1 MTLQA
6 ILRTVVLLSENGW
19 AAIAVKATVGMMAAM
34 LLVRI
39 ASRAASSLRHL
50 VVAATFAVLLF
61 LPVAAVLVP
70 AQVVRVPVPPRWP
83 GAATASLAA
92 LAAAPTATPDA
103 PRSSP
108 QPGPRRNLV
117 ALASRAYLAGAALLI
132 LSLLVGI
139 RRVHRLRRGA
149 EVSVAG
155 TRLANEAA
163 RANGMKGGIE
173 VAISPELAVPI
184 TFGSARPVILLP
196 ASTKEWGEEEL
207 ARAIRHELEH
217 IARGDWATQI
227 VSRVACALYWPHPFV
242 WVLWRRLRL
251 EAERACDDAVIRSSG
266 AAEPYAE
273 QLVSLA
279 RRMTVG
285 GAVPA
290 LSLATRSSLGVRVE
304 AILDRRLRRAP
315 LTRARS
321 LAVTMIAVAFMLG
334 VAPFKLVSATV
345 QDSSERFQS
354 ADEADPLDT
363 ALLMAAGRDDRQT
376 IRRLLDRGAKADAA
390 IDGDGSPLIAA
401 ARQGHV
407 EAMRMLIDARADVNR
422 AVPGDGNPLT
432 GAAGGGHLEAV
443 RLLLD
448 RGARIDDGVE
458 GDGNALIMAAGA
470 GQLEVV
476 RFLLDRGAQ
485 LEKVVPGDEN
495 ALIHASETGQAEA
508 VRLLIARGANV
519 NARVWVDFGGGGAA
533 RGEWRTALVMA
544 GRGHHDE
551 VVRILRAAGARE

>member
-1 MTLQA
+1 MTLHA
-6 ILRTVVLLSENGW
+6 ILRAFVLLSENGW

-39 ASRAASSLRHL
+39 ASRAAASLRHL
-50 VVAATFAVLLF
+50 IVAATFGVLLF
-61 LPVAAVLVP
+61 LPVAAVFVP
-70 AQVVRVPVPPRWP
+70 ALVVRVPVPPRRP
-83 GAATASLAA
+83 EAAAANHGAV
-92 LAAAPTATPDA
+92 AAAPTATLDA

-108 QPGPRRNLV
+108 QSGQRWSL
-117 ALASRAYLAGAALLI
+117 AYLASRAYAAGAAALI
-132 LSLLVGI
+132 LSLLLGI
-139 RRVHRLRRGA
+139 RRVHRLCRGA

-196 ASTKEWGEEEL
+196 SSTKEWGKEEL

-227 VSRVACALYWPHPFV
+227 VSRLACALYWPHPFV

-279 RRMTVG
+279 RRMTER
-285 GAVPA
+285 ATVPA
-290 LSLATRSSLGVRVE
+290 LCLATRRSLGVRVE
-304 AILDRRLRRAP
+304 AILDPRLRRAP
-315 LTRARS
+315 LTRTRS
-321 LAVTMIAVAFMLG
+321 LSVTMIAVAFMLG
-334 VAPFKLVSATV
+334 VAPFKLMSATV
-345 QDSSERFQS
+345 QDDSERFQS
-354 ADEADPLDT
+354 ASETNSLDM

-376 IRRLLDRGAKADAA
+376 MRRLLDRGAKADAA

-401 ARQGHV
+401 ARRGHV

-422 AVPGDGNPLT
+422 AVPGDGNPLI
-432 GAAGGGHLEAV
+432 GAAGDGHLEAV
-443 RLLLD
+443 RFLLD

-476 RFLLDRGAQ
+476 RFLLDHGAQ
-485 LEKVVPGDEN
+485 IEKVVPGDEN

-508 VRLLIARGANV
+508 VRLLIGRGANV
-519 NARVWVDFGGGGAA
+519 NALVWVDFGGGGAI
-533 RGEWRTALVMA
+533 RGESRTALVMA
-544 GRGHHDE
+544 GRGHHDD
-551 VVRILRAAGARE
+551 VVGILRAAGARE